1 MAKSRYKS
9 MSDDELR
16 ALSKEKNKKT
26 GSFKQT
32 ALAAQKELWER
43 THWDVTDPF
52 VADDYTDRSIEDVQ
66 YNG

>member
-1 MAKSRYKS
+1 

-26 GSFKQT
+26 GSFKRT

-43 THWDVTDPF
+43 THWDVADPF